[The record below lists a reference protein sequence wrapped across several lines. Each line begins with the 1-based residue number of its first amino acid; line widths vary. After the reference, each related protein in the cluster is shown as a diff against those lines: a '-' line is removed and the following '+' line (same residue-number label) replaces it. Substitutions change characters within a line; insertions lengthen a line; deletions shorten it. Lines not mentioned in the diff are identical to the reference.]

1 MVVFRTQV
9 LITFLEPICR
19 DYAKVNIMTFA
30 LMVVRYQ
37 NGSAIVEKDLHYHFV
52 YHQFQLQMVIN
63 SKGCFFGLS
72 RPPPMKPL
80 QKHHIFSLINV
91 LLHSKIRAMVLN
103 CLRRRRL
110 LRLAELSRSILG
122 YSVYR

>member
-9 LITFLEPICR
+9 LITFLETNR

-30 LMVVRYQ
+30 LLVVSYQ
-37 NGSAIVEKDLHYHFV
+37 NGSAIVERDLHYHFIF
-52 YHQFQLQMVIN
+52 QFQMVIN

-72 RPPPMKPL
+72 QPPPMKPL
-80 QKHHIFSLINV
+80 EKHHFSSLTCV
-91 LLHSKIRAMVLN
+91 LLLSKIRAMVLN
-103 CLRRRRL
+103 CLRRWQQ
-110 LRLAELSRSILG
+110 LRLTELSRSILG

>member
-19 DYAKVNIMTFA
+19 DYARVNIMTFA
-30 LMVVRYQ
+30 LLVERYQ
-37 NGSAIVEKDLHYHFV
+37 NGSAIVEKGHHYHFIF
-52 YHQFQLQMVIN
+52 QFQMVIN

-80 QKHHIFSLINV
+80 KKHHFFCLICV
-91 LLHSKIRAMVLN
+91 LLLSKIRAMVMN

-110 LRLAELSRSILG
+110 LRLTKPSWNLL
-122 YSVYR
+122 